1 MTTDITLSP
10 HVILVDAEY
19 VDSVAFDL
27 SVNFERMLERRIP
40 KVDLAHW
47 LDCVALDG
55 GIQPGENQIQ
65 AIFLHEKKGEK
76 HAFLDNFMPSDL
88 QNDIDGKAFKDNI
101 GEFTM
106 EAYAVAKDMTN
117 KADFFLETMQ
127 VILNFEQVENV
138 MLIPNMEEYGAAVIS
153 ELRKNK
159 KNVTLLAMS
168 PQMGIGFQQQ
178 ILGYSLMSAMG
189 IRGAEVNEKLKV
201 KSEK

>member
-1 MTTDITLSP
+1 MTPDIALSP

-19 VDSVAFDL
+19 VDSVAFNL
-27 SVNFERMLERRIP
+27 TVNFERMLERRIP

-65 AIFLHEKKGEK
+65 AIFLHEQKVGKPALLE
-76 HAFLDNFMPSDL
+76 NFYPSDL
-88 QNDIDGKAFKDNI
+88 QADISGKAFKDNI

-106 EAYAVAKDMTN
+106 EAYPVAKDMTN
-117 KADFFLETMQ
+117 KADFYLETLQ
-127 VILNFEQVENV
+127 VILNFEQVEDV
-138 MLIPNMEEYGAAVIS
+138 MLLPNMEEYGGSVMA

-159 KNVTLLAMS
+159 KNVTLFAMA
-168 PQMGIGFQQQ
+168 PQLGTGYHQQ

-189 IRGAEVNEKLKV
+189 IRGEELNDKLKLN
-201 KSEK
+201 S

>member
-1 MTTDITLSP
+1 MTPDITLSP

-55 GIQPGENQIQ
+55 SIQPGENQIQ
-65 AIFLHEKKGEK
+65 AVFLHEKKGEK
-76 HAFLDNFMPSDL
+76 HAFLDNFIPSDL
-88 QNDIDGKAFKDNI
+88 QKDIDGKAFKDNI

-127 VILNFEQVENV
+127 VILNFEQVESV
-138 MLIPNMEEYGAAVIS
+138 MLVPNMEEYGAAVIA

-168 PQMGIGFQQQ
+168 PQMGTGFQQQ

-189 IRGAEVNEKLKV
+189 IRGEEFK
-201 KSEK
+201 